1 MGKETKQF
9 VVITDRGIMG
19 RGMKADMVMARLL
32 SGFLQVWNDEVFPV
46 DVDKAGEKILAALEE
61 MRPGDDDA
69 DEDEGD
75 DLESM
80 LRYLFGDDEDDA
92 DGEA

>member
-32 SGFLQVWNDEVFPV
+32 
-46 DVDKAGEKILAALEE
+46 
-61 MRPGDDDA
+61 
-69 DEDEGD
+69 
-75 DLESM
+75 
-80 LRYLFGDDEDDA
+80 FGDDEDDA